1 MKATRPSPPHAPHR
15 HQRGAATLFV
25 GLLLLIGAGILT
37 FSAGRTGVIEQR
49 IANNEIRST
58 EAQLAAQ
65 AGLEFAQAWL
75 SSNAWTQGTTE
86 PTPPPLTTASGD
98 RFEMDLTFRID
109 PRGLC
114 VRATSIAASDANISA
129 HVQACYQQQ
138 GLFDASPSRRMPPPL
153 VSADCL
159 DAPTMGSELF
169 VRESAKTGAASGRS
183 ATESCLPQGDLTIAN
198 WLDTNGNRVM
208 EIVEKGA
215 SAAFERT
222 AFEGCPSEH
231 CAWDQIF
238 AMPLDQAIERA
249 TQSNHLFGDAFP
261 CGATASPGL
270 YVKTTDSDIGPL
282 DMTGTCIGIDGV
294 DNRTIGAPNAPVVI
308 IVPSTSGCPAFAP
321 DISIYGILY
330 YETASDCATRGWGG
344 AKIHGAVVW
353 EGKAAAPNSGSRFI
367 ATDYGAGSG
376 LNRTYQVVTQATRI
390 PGTWRDWD

>member
-1 MKATRPSPPHAPHR
+1 MKTERPNPPHTAHR

-37 FSAGRTGVIEQR
+37 FSASRTGVIEQR

-58 EAQLAAQ
+58 EAQLAAE

-75 SSNAWTQGTTE
+75 SSNAWTEGTAE
-86 PTPPPLTTASGD
+86 PTPPSLTTASGY
-98 RFEMDLTFRID
+98 RFETDLTFDID

-114 VRATSIAASDANISA
+114 VHAASIAASDANISA

-153 VSADCL
+153 VSAECL

-169 VRESAKTGAASGRS
+169 IRESAKTGAASGQS
-183 ATESCLPQGDLTIAN
+183 ATASCLPQGDLTITN
-198 WLDTNGNRVM
+198 WLDANGNRVM
-208 EIVEKGA
+208 EITETGTSA
-215 SAAFERT
+215 SFERAAFK
-222 AFEGCPSEH
+222 GCPSDH
-231 CAWDQIF
+231 CAWNQIF

-249 TQSNHLFGDAFP
+249 TQSNHLYGDTFP
-261 CGATASPGL
+261 CGAPPSPGI
-270 YVKTTDSDIGPL
+270 YVKTNDSDIGPL

-294 DNRTIGAPNAPVVI
+294 DNRTIGAPSTPVLI
-308 IVPSTSGCPAFAP
+308 LVPSSSGCPAFSP
-321 DISIYGILY
+321 DIGIYGILY
-330 YETASDCATRGWGG
+330 YETTSDCATRGWGG
-344 AKIHGAVVW
+344 ATIHGAVVW
-353 EGKAAAPNSGSRFI
+353 EGSAAAPSSGSRFI

-376 LNRTYQVVTQATRI
+376 LNRAYQVVTQATRI